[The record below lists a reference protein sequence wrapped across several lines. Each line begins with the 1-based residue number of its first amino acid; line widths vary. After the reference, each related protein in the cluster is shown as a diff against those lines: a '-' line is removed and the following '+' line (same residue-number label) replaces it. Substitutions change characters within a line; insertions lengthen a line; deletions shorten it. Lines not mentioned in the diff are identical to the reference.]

1 MEHFV
6 KGSDLPR
13 VNGDEMPRHLG
24 TIHYVYPDTCYKYR
38 LCREK
43 ILFDNEIAIFSR
55 NSMRKLNLDRYDVN
69 VEYFMFTNSIDTSVR
84 SLINSGSATP
94 LTLPE
99 ATQMHIHL
107 IGLGMVCVFPTIQK
121 AVDSTLFNH
130 LVKESRRLSCSKTPK
145 DYVKE
150 ALPKEEVSIYPSF
163 FYDDDLAFEQLSRIN
178 TLLSRMEAVA
188 HSSSKKRPRYVSRP
202 VVSRKRQRRD
212 EK

>member
-13 VNGDEMPRHLG
+13 VNRDEMPKHLA

-43 ILFDNEIAIFSR
+43 IIVDNEVAIFSR
-55 NSMRKLNLDRYDVN
+55 NSMNIERYDDN

-94 LTLPE
+94 LTSSE

-107 IGLGMVCVFPTIQK
+107 VGLGMVCVFPSIQK
-121 AVDSTLFNH
+121 TVDGVLFNH
-130 LVKESRRLSCSKTPK
+130 LAKESRRAVRPKTPE
-145 DYVKE
+145 DYVRE
-150 ALPKEEVSIYPSF
+150 AFSKEEVSIYPSF
-163 FYDDDLAFEQLSRIN
+163 FYD
-178 TLLSRMEAVA
+178 EAVA
-188 HSSSKKRPRYVSRP
+188 LSGSRKRPRYVSRP